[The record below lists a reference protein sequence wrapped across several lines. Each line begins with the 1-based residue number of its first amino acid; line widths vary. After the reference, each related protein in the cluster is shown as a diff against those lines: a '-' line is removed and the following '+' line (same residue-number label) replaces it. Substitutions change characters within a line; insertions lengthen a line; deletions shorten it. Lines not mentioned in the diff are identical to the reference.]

1 MGGMASNYD
10 IPKLGLGLA
19 TATGALVLAIGASYT
34 FISWGRGSSL
44 SELAPF
50 SLISIAYGIMM
61 FASSYVEEE
70 HHFWYWSTSAWLAL
84 VGWRS
89 LSAATSTR
97 ATRQPQQHVFVV
109 IIAVVAAFTA
119 IRLLRGWNQTGQ
131 KFAGEPDLVKTF
143 LQPNP
148 SLLWTLV
155 TVTYAAI
162 GQELVQG
169 FALFP
174 ATVTAPAVAVLL
186 LSALSFKLVFTF
198 EDSPE
203 LVGSFAGTLVQL
215 IEHLDGGSA
224 GPVTLIT
231 RARIFFAGLAIAAA
245 AAVYSIVL
253 PNPQGS
259 KTKRPSIDVLLPLY
273 TLLAVTQSRT
283 TNIPLFLLFGVVYRF
298 LAGQKQNL
306 APTEITTAT
315 LLLQFASFFAF
326 GGTNA
331 ISSVDLSS
339 AYNGISGFSA
349 GAVGVLIFVSNW
361 AGSIYWAVASVLLL
375 LQPQQGTAAT
385 RPSSPS
391 YPWLQHASLLT
402 VFAAAS
408 AVAVMAACTA
418 LRTHLFVWTVFSP
431 KYLYC
436 VAWSL
441 GMHLGI
447 NLSLGGL
454 LYRLGTLS

>member
-1 MGGMASNYD
+1 MASNYD
-10 IPKLGLGLA
+10 IPKLGLGLSA
-19 TATGALVLAIGASYT
+19 AASSMVLAIGATYAFVS
-34 FISWGRGSSL
+34 RGGGSGL
-44 SELAPF
+44 TQLAP
-50 SLISIAYGIMM
+50 ISVITITYGIMM

-89 LSAATSTR
+89 LSAATSNR
-97 ATRQPQQHVFVV
+97 STRQPRQHAFV
-109 IIAVVAAFTA
+109 AVVAIVATFTA

-148 SLLWTLV
+148 RLLWTLV
-155 TVTYAAI
+155 TATYALI
-162 GQELVQG
+162 GLELVQG
-169 FALFP
+169 FSVFP
-174 ATVTAPAVAVLL
+174 AAITAPAVFILV
-186 LSALSFKLVFTF
+186 LSALSFKLIFTY

-203 LVGSFAGTLVQL
+203 LVGSFARALVEL
-215 IEHLDGGSA
+215 IERVDGGST
-224 GPVTLIT
+224 GSVTLIT
-231 RARIFFAGLAIAAA
+231 RARVVFTGLAIAAG
-245 AAVYSIVL
+245 AAVYSIVVSKRL
-253 PNPQGS
+253 QNNS
-259 KTKRPSIDVLLPLY
+259 KTALTRPAVNVLLPLY

-283 TNIPLFLLFGVVYRF
+283 TNTPLFLLFGIVYRF
-298 LAGQKQNL
+298 MAAQKQNL

-315 LLLQFASFFAF
+315 VLLQFASFFAF

-361 AGSIYWAVASVLLL
+361 AGSIYWAVASTLLL
-375 LQPQQGTAAT
+375 SQQSN

-391 YPWLQHASLLT
+391 YSWLQHASLLT

-436 VAWSL
+436 IAWSL
-441 GMHLGI
+441 GMHLGT
-447 NLSLGGL
+447 NLGLGGL
-454 LYRLGTLS
+454 LYWLGTSS